1 MARPQPTDE
10 EGLKLCTLRAF
21 AVNSY
26 AHIKKLINDLI
37 KHSKGNSEQMTN
49 NKPHSTIIDPQS
61 SIRNS
66 NIAIS
71 VKNLS
76 KKYQLYQT
84 PKHRLK
90 EALHPF
96 KKKYHREFWALR
108 DVSFEA
114 RHGETVGIIGCNGS
128 GKSTLLQMICGTL
141 TPTQG
146 DINVNGRIS
155 ALLELGAGF
164 NREFTGRENVYM
176 NGAIFGLSRAE
187 MDKRYQYI
195 VDFAGIG
202 NFIDQPVK
210 TYSSGMYVRLAFAV
224 AINVDPEIL
233 IVDEA
238 LAVGD
243 AKFQRKCY
251 AKLEEFR
258 KRGKTILFVTHAMGT
273 IVSLCNKAILLD
285 KGKVV
290 QEGEPKPI
298 IKLYYKM
305 LFGDEAG
312 TQGTKSNKV
321 TKAVKKTQP
330 VKEAESKK
338 DTPTITSPKTIKKGK
353 ELKVK
358 VGKDEL
364 EEREKLKE
372 LALERSNI
380 TYNEGDSTEARYGN
394 GKAEIIDFG
403 ILDEHGKKVTVVE
416 TGEKYTIVYRILLY
430 EDLCNNI
437 CFNFQI
443 CDKRGISLYLT
454 GTSYQDVATPHQ
466 KKGDILEIRS
476 GVTMWLA
483 PGDYFLTVGTASND
497 GVRYDVRRDV
507 FHFKVTEN
515 RDIGP
520 NSLVNLDAK
529 TIVRN
534 LINI

>member
-1 MARPQPTDE
+1 MLMSDITKQQ
-10 EGLKLCTLRAF
+10 
-21 AVNSY
+21 AV
-26 AHIKKLINDLI
+26 
-37 KHSKGNSEQMTN
+37 QMTN
-49 NKPHSTIIDPQS
+49 NKLQSTIDNQNSQDLQPQIHNPQS
-61 SIRNS
+61 VINNP

-71 VKNLS
+71 VNNLS
-76 KKYQLYQT
+76 KKYQLYET

-90 EALHPF
+90 EAMHPF
-96 KKKYHREFWALR
+96 KKKYHREFWAVR

-141 TPTQG
+141 TPTHG
-146 DINVNGRIS
+146 NINVNGRVS

-176 NGAIFGLSRAE
+176 NGAIFGLLRAE
-187 MDKRYQYI
+187 MEERYQDI

-202 NFIDQPVK
+202 DFIDQPVK

-258 KRGKTILFVTHAMGT
+258 KGGKTILFVTHAMGT

-298 IKLYYKM
+298 TNLYYKM

-338 DTPTITSPKTIKKGK
+338 ETPAKTSPKTTKKGK
-353 ELKVK
+353 DLKVK

-372 LALERSNI
+372 LALKRLSI

-394 GKAEIIDFG
+394 GKADIIDFG
-403 ILDEHGKKVTVVE
+403 IFDKHGKRTNIVE
-416 TGEKYTIVYRILLY
+416 TGEKYTIFHRTLLY
-430 EDLCNNI
+430 EDFYDNTQL
-437 CFNFQI
+437 NFQI
-443 CDKRGISLYLT
+443 CDKKGTSLYMT
-454 GTSYQDVATPHQ
+454 GTLYQKVELPPQ
-466 KKGDILEIRS
+466 KKGDVLETRFD
-476 GVTMWLA
+476 VTIWLA
-483 PGDYFLTVGTASND
+483 PGDYFLTTGTASKD
-497 GVRYDVRRDV
+497 GVRYDVRRDA
-507 FHFKVTEN
+507 FYFKVAEN
-515 RDIGP
+515 SRISSS
-520 NSLVNLDAK
+520 SLVNLDTK
-529 TIVRN
+529 MSVKR
-534 LINI
+534 L